1 MATIYTE
8 YESGNGTRLQN
19 MTGAD
24 VIENQF
30 VVMGGKCL
38 KATEAIVPLAVG
50 GFEKLA
56 GKKVQADAFV
66 AGENTWATGEL
77 PVYWN
82 PSTGKFSN
90 NATIGYYLVGYTTEA
105 KTGASITFNVVD
117 PVIVASDVASDVTT
131 LQGIVEGITAKSGV
145 WFKRTATLTSSAAGT
160 AVHVLTD
167 ADVGS
172 KTAYLMGAILKVAGN
187 TDWTDSNAA
196 NVKIQDTAD
205 NPVVGLTYA
214 KAYLKG
220 NAVLVLGSTGVTI
233 GDAVAEGTG
242 FTAAKGL
249 DIIADANFT
258 TGDNIKITIFGYLA

>member
-38 KATEAIVPLAVG
+38 KATEAIAPLAVG

-66 AGENTWATGEL
+66 ANENTWATGEL

-82 PSTGKFSN
+82 PSTGEFSN

-187 TDWTDSNAA
+187 TDWTDSNAT
-196 NVKIQDTAD
+196 NVKIQDT
-205 NPVVGLTYA
+205 NGTVGLTYA
-214 KAYLKG
+214 KTNLKG

>member
-19 MTGAD
+19 MSGAD

-38 KATEAIVPLAVG
+38 KATEAIASLAVG

-56 GKKVQADAFV
+56 GKIVQADALV

-77 PVYWN
+77 PVYWK
-82 PSTGKFSN
+82 PSTKEFSN
-90 NATIGYYLVGYTTEA
+90 NATIGYYLVGYTTKA

-117 PVIVASDVASDVTT
+117 PVIIASDVAT

-145 WFKRTATLTSSAAGT
+145 WFKRTATLTSAAAGT

-172 KTAYLMGAILKVAGN
+172 KTAYIMGAILKVDGSTA
-187 TDWTDSNAA
+187 WTDSTGTI
-196 NVKIQDTAD
+196 VKIQDTAD
-205 NPVVGLTYA
+205 TPVVGLTYG
-214 KAYLKG
+214 KAELKG

-249 DIIADANFT
+249 DIIADANFAA
-258 TGDNIKITIFGYLA
+258 GDNIKITVFGYLA